1 MAQAIGK
8 YAAKKMLNS
17 QMKKYKHKESVGN
30 YVCSPSSHVY
40 HPSSLTSQN
49 LEFLRAASALTN
61 SISCPQDPYYE
72 NRRDPRTGRMKKF
85 KKQIPSYIP
94 EHDAEILAACRKR
107 AYHLDC
113 ALFTLLGVRFGWS
126 SVIGLI
132 PEIGDIIDGYMAV
145 RLWRKCAKVDGGLP
159 MQTHLIMLAIIIADV
174 FVGLVPILGDFLD
187 GMFKCN
193 TLNVR
198 LLERHLDKKYKPK
211 ELARREEDEARRS
224 DNPPPAPATEYEDMS
239 GEDELPQYSTRPPSP
254 GPHPRRPEP
263 ARVAAETRGGPR
275 PDGKASRSG
284 SFFGFGG
291 SKSKRDQP
299 VDSGMGAT
307 SSRTHGGNGNRF

>member
-17 QMKKYKHKESVGN
+17 QMKKYKHKEPVGN
-30 YVCSPSSHVY
+30 Y
-40 HPSSLTSQN
+40 
-49 LEFLRAASALTN
+49 
-61 SISCPQDPYYE
+61 DPYYE

-113 ALFTLLGVRFGWS
+113 ALFTLFGVRFGWS

-145 RLWRKCAKVDGGLP
+145 RLWRKCTKVDGGLP
-159 MQTHLIMLAIIIADV
+159 MKTNLIMLAIIIADV
-174 FVGLVPILGDFLD
+174 VIGIVPILGDFLD

-224 DNPPPAPATEYEDMS
+224 DNPPPAPATEYEDLS

-263 ARVAAETRGGPR
+263 ARVPAESRGGPK

-284 SFFGFGG
+284 SFFGG
-291 SKSKRDQP
+291 SKSKRDRP

-307 SSRTHGGNGNRF
+307 SSRTNGGNGNRF